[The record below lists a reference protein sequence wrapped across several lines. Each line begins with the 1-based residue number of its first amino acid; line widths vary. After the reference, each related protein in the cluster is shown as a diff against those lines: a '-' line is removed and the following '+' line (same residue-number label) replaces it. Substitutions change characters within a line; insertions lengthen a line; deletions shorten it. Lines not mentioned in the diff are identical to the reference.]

1 MLRKEANL
9 TPVDEKAAEWE
20 QILRSRGYRLTLPR
34 RVILN
39 LMLQS
44 NEHLNAKEIYA
55 RINKKFP
62 DIGLTTVYRTLDLLV
77 ELGLINRFE
86 FGDGYSSYELG
97 KDAKDHHHHLICSKC
112 GKIIDYSDFI
122 DDEVKFFDMIE
133 KYLAKKHDFVILGHE
148 VQFYGH
154 CRKCRS

>member
-1 MLRKEANL
+1 MKKDTGSVQADN
-9 TPVDEKAAEWE
+9 KAAEWE
-20 QILRSRGYRLTLPR
+20 KLLKSKGYRLTLPR

-44 NEHLNAKEIYA
+44 NEHLNAKEIYS
-55 RINKKFP
+55 RININFP

-97 KDAKDHHHHLICSKC
+97 KEAKNHHHHLICSKC

-122 DDEVKFFDMIE
+122 EDEVKFFSMIE
-133 KYLAKKHDFVILGHE
+133 KYLAQKHNFVILGHE

-154 CRKCRS
+154 CEKCRS